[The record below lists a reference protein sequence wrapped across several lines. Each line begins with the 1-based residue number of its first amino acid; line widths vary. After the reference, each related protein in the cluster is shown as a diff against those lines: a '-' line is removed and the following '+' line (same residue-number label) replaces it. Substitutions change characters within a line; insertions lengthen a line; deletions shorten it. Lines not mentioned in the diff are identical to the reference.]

1 MSKEIDFYFD
11 FGSPTAYLAFTQ
23 LPLIAKRNNTQLNF
37 HPILLGGIFKITG
50 NQPPGIIPAKGAYMS
65 KDLPRFAKKYG
76 VAFNHNPFFP
86 INTLSLMRGATSYLI
101 NGDFEKYLKIIFH
114 SMWVDQK
121 DTGNPEVLE
130 NIFKE
135 NDLDYN
141 DYLNRI
147 SDKEIKDKLISNTN
161 KAADRGLFGAP
172 TIFVG
177 DEMFFGQDRLDF
189 IEDII
194 SH

>member
-1 MSKEIDFYFD
+1 
-11 FGSPTAYLAFTQ
+11 
-23 LPLIAKRNNTQLNF
+23 
-37 HPILLGGIFKITG
+37 
-50 NQPPGIIPAKGAYMS
+50 
-65 KDLPRFAKKYG
+65 
-76 VAFNHNPFFP
+76 
-86 INTLSLMRGATSYLI
+86 
-101 NGDFEKYLKIIFH
+101 
-114 SMWVDQK
+114 MWVDQK

-141 DYLNRI
+141 DYLLRI

-189 IEDII
+189 VEAILEKPIK
-194 SH
+194 